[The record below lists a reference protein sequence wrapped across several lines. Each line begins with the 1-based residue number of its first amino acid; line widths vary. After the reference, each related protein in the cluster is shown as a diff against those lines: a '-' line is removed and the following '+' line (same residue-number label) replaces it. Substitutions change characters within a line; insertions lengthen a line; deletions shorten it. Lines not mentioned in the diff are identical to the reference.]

1 MQTEV
6 KFSSK
11 RLLLTLMLCACSV
24 ILLQN
29 YSVPAELSFTLKLC
43 SLLLGLAVCFICFLP
58 AVLIKKRS
66 GGDLLSLVSR
76 RSKLEQR
83 AVGVFYA
90 VYFLYASLYFLIP
103 YCDMFCKKYY
113 PDASPCLVA
122 FLLLACCVYAAFK
135 GANAI
140 TRFGIFL
147 FALAMLTNILMFGGS
162 VSSLRFDSGAW
173 AIEGGA
179 EAFARGVNYF
189 ATPCFIA
196 VIFVC
201 LAGEARRFKLRHPL
215 IAVALT
221 GLKFAL
227 VLFFITF
234 AVGEYAQR
242 QEYQT
247 FVLSRVAHFGS
258 FAGVES
264 FYMALCTMSVFMII
278 SLLLCCLCKSFNKSG
293 SLPFTASFAVAAF
306 VLHFIAANN
315 NSVKEIL
322 TDPLLLNIFSI
333 SASVVVPLLYYF
345 RSSFERSRH
354 A

>member
-1 MQTEV
+1 M
-6 KFSSK
+6 
-11 RLLLTLMLCACSV
+11 
-24 ILLQN
+24 
-29 YSVPAELSFTLKLC
+29 
-43 SLLLGLAVCFICFLP
+43 
-58 AVLIKKRS
+58 
-66 GGDLLSLVSR
+66 
-76 RSKLEQR
+76 
-83 AVGVFYA
+83 
-90 VYFLYASLYFLIP
+90 
-103 YCDMFCKKYY
+103 
-113 PDASPCLVA
+113 A

-147 FALAMLTNILMFGGS
+147 FVLAMLTNILMFGGS

-179 EAFARGVNYF
+179 DAFARGVNYF

-196 VIFVC
+196 AIFVC
-201 LAGEARRFKLRHPL
+201 LAGEARLFKLRHPL

-306 VLHFIAANN
+306 VLHFIAASN

-333 SASVVVPLLYYF
+333 CASVVVPLLYYF

>member
-1 MQTEV
+1 MRTEV

-11 RLLLTLMLCACSV
+11 RLLLTLTLCACSV

-29 YSVPAELSFTLKLC
+29 YNISTELSFAMKLC
-43 SLLLGLAVCFICFLP
+43 CLLFGLAVCFICFLP
-58 AVLIKKRS
+58 AVLIKKRF
-66 GGDLLSLVSR
+66 GGDVLSLVNSR
-76 RSKLEQR
+76 SALEQR

-90 VYFLYASLYFLIP
+90 VYFLYVSLYFLIP

-147 FALAMLTNILMFGGS
+147 FALAMMTNILMFGGS
-162 VSSLRFDSGAW
+162 VSSLDFDSGAW
-173 AIEGGA
+173 AIKGGA
-179 EAFARGVNYF
+179 GAFAQGVVYF

-196 VIFVC
+196 VLFVC
-201 LAGEARRFKLRHPL
+201 LAGDARCFKLRHPL

-247 FVLSRVAHFGS
+247 FVLSRVAHLGS

-293 SLPFTASFAVAAF
+293 SLPFTASFAAAAF

-322 TDPLLLNIFSI
+322 TDPLLLNIMSI
-333 SASVVVPLLYYF
+333 LAAVAVPLLYFF
-345 RSSFERSRH
+345 RCSFERSRH